1 MKDSF
6 KTIAAPSEGLFKDKG
21 SKFFSFAFPVSNEIE
36 IKEIIEATRKKY
48 HDARHHCFAWMLGE
62 EKLHFRVSDDGEP
75 SNSAGK
81 PILGQIQAKDLSNVI
96 IIVVRYFGGTL
107 LGVGGL
113 IQAYKAAAKEAL
125 EAAHIIDKYIYRIY
139 QFHFRYEKMNS
150 VMKVLKDMQIDQFD
164 QVFEMECSLKV
175 KVKRSVHEKFE
186 KSFELSHDIELKYI
200 GEE

>member
-6 KTIAAPSEGLFKDKG
+6 KTIAASSEGLFKDKG

-113 IQAYKAAAKEAL
+113 IQAYKAAAKEAI

-139 QFHFRYEKMNS
+139 QFHFRYTFKEFAGGVHS
-150 VMKVLKDMQIDQFD
+150 FD
-164 QVFEMECSLKV
+164 QIFEMECSLKV
-175 KVKRSVHEKFE
+175 RVKRSIHEKFE
-186 KSFELSHDIELKYI
+186 KSFELNHDIELKYI